1 MPREAVLDSSFW
13 INAFR
18 ANLTIFVAND
28 FMLFAPSAVV
38 DEVERIISSTESL
51 SDSGA
56 AFKEWREKG
65 QIQVKEPRAS
75 VGWFHPGENAAIAL
89 AIEQHYQLLL
99 DDNPP
104 YHRAKEHGLQVVSTA
119 DYIAALYTEGRLTYI
134 EAIERLKST
143 EINKDVIRKT
153 LNLIALIA
161 QVKGDRT

>member
-1 MPREAVLDSSFW
+1 MPREVVLDSSFW

-18 ANLTIFVAND
+18 ANLINFVADD
-28 FMLFAPSAVV
+28 FVLYAPSAVV
-38 DEVERIISSTESL
+38 DEVEHFISSTESP

-56 AFKEWREKG
+56 TFKEWRENG
-65 QIQVKEPRAS
+65 QIQLKEPTAS
-75 VGWFHPGENAAIAL
+75 VDWFHPGENAAIAL
-89 AIEQHYQLLL
+89 AIEQRYQLLL

-119 DYIAALYTEGRLTYI
+119 DYIAALYTQGRLTYI

-143 EINKDVIRKT
+143 EINKDVMRKT

-161 QVKGDRT
+161 QTKGDRT